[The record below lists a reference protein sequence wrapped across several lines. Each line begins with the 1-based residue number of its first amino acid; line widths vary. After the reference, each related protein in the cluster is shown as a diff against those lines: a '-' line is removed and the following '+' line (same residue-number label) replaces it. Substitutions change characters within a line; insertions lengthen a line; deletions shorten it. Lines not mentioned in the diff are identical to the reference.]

1 MDIGFGR
8 DMFGDFRKSMTSLSE
23 VDFLAGLLGVSG
35 FGGGLFGVALSPKD
49 PLQVQHD

>member
-8 DMFGDFRKSMTSLSE
+8 KSMSSLSE
-23 VDFLAGLLGVSG
+23 VDFLAVSG
-35 FGGGLFGVALSPKD
+35 FGGGLFGVVLSPRD